1 METKPPLSP
10 ESSWHLA
17 LVLARQE
24 HARITRVETAAALAL
39 PGVARVI
46 TAADLRGT
54 NRLAGQPGVMPVLCQ
69 ETVRR
74 WGDIVAVTAANTRR
88 LAREA
93 ARRVSLSCI
102 ALPTVPDFAAAASGT
117 TRLHPETPNVFLEQ
131 PLYKG
136 HDPRPLLDQAAFVA
150 ECGFSTVREP
160 HLPLE
165 PECIRAWPEAGGVSL
180 CGKSQDPHGMIRQMA
195 PALGLPAE
203 RLRILALP
211 AGGSFGS
218 AISPLLFAVTAACAL
233 VLDAP
238 VSLVL
243 SYEEHL
249 LVTGKR
255 APVRGWGRLA
265 CDAAGRLLAGDFLVH
280 VDQGA
285 YGGAAQSLTGKMVRF
300 FGAPYRLPHLRGLVR
315 TAFTNGNFGTSAFGT
330 PQAHILGET
339 LMDML
344 ARQTGL
350 DPFVFR
356 WHNLAQPGDT
366 GPTSA
371 LWPVYPMRAMMAR
384 MRPVYQR
391 ALRAARQEDRANW
404 RRGVGLAWGGDTVSG
419 CPDQAAVDLVLQPD
433 GSLLLCSSW
442 AELGQGADLGAVL
455 LALQALKPLG
465 LSPGQIHLARN
476 DSALCPDSGPTTSNR
491 GLHAVGLAIGDAA
504 EQMLAVRRGPRG
516 FRSWQE
522 LRELGLPTR
531 FRGQYRAAGTGL
543 DPASGQG
550 WGVVQQNF
558 ALFLAEVAVSPAS
571 GKVQVLGA
579 HIVADVGRIVSR
591 QSVLGQ
597 VWGVFAQAVGFTLT
611 VPGDNPGQRGPVDAG
626 IPCCLDV
633 PDRMTVDL
641 VETPRSNG
649 PFGATGAAEG
659 FQSAGC
665 TAILNAIFDAVGLRL
680 TQLPITPAKVRAALA
695 GQTEEVVL
703 PRWNPETDLYAQLAR
718 VQSRGR

>member
-1 METKPPLSP
+1 MQSP
-10 ESSWHLA
+10 ESPWHLA

-24 HARITRVETAAALAL
+24 HARITRIETAPALAL

-54 NRLAGQPGVMPVLCQ
+54 NRLAGQIGVMPVLCQ

-93 ARRVSLSCI
+93 ARRVRLSCI
-102 ALPTVPDFAAAASGT
+102 ALPTVPDFAAAAAPNA
-117 TRLHPETPNVFLEQ
+117 TRLHPESPNVFLEQ

-136 HDPRPLLDQAAFVA
+136 LDPRPLLAQAAFVA
-150 ECGFSTVREP
+150 ECSFSTVREP

-165 PECIRAWPEAGGVSL
+165 PECIRAWPEAGGVTL

-195 PALGLPAE
+195 PALGLPPE
-203 RLRILALP
+203 RLRLLALP

-218 AISPLLFAVTAACAL
+218 AISPLLFAVTAACVL

-238 VSLVL
+238 VSLRL

-255 APVRGWGRLA
+255 APVTGWGRLA
-265 CDAAGRLLAGDFLVH
+265 CDATGQLLAGDFLVH

-285 YGGAAQSLTGKMVRF
+285 YAGAAQSLTSKMLRF

-315 TAFTNGNFGTSAFGT
+315 TALTNGNFGTSAFGT

-344 ARQTGL
+344 ARQAGL
-350 DPFVFR
+350 DPFAFR
-356 WHNLAQPGDT
+356 WQNLAQPGDT
-366 GPTSA
+366 GPSSA
-371 LWPVYPMRAMMAR
+371 PWPVYPMRAMMAR
-384 MRPVYQR
+384 MQPAYQQ
-391 ALRAARQEDRANW
+391 ALRTARQESRPDW

-419 CPDQAAVDLVLQPD
+419 CPDQAAVELIMQPD
-433 GSLLLCSSW
+433 GSILVSSSW

-455 LALQALKPLG
+455 LTLQALKPLG
-465 LSPGQIHLARN
+465 LLPGQIHLSRN

-491 GLHAVGLAIGDAA
+491 GLHAVGLAIADAA
-504 EQMLAVRRGPRG
+504 EQMLAVRRGPQG

-522 LRELGLPTR
+522 LRALGLPTR
-531 FRGQYRAAGTGL
+531 FRGQYRAEGKGL

-558 ALFLAEVAVSPAS
+558 VLFLAEVAVHLAS

-579 HIVADVGRIVSR
+579 HIVADVGRLVSR

-597 VWGVFAQAVGFTLT
+597 AWGGFAQAVGLALT
-611 VPGDNPGQRGPVDAG
+611 VPGDSPGQLGPMDAG
-626 IPCCLDV
+626 IPQCLDV
-633 PDRMTVDL
+633 PDRMTVDF
-641 VETPRSNG
+641 VETPRATG

-665 TAILNAIFDAVGLRL
+665 TAILNALFDAVGLRL
-680 TQLPITPAKVRAALA
+680 THLPITPDKVRAALA
-695 GQTEEVVL
+695 GQKEEAAL

-718 VQSRGR
+718 IRSRNG